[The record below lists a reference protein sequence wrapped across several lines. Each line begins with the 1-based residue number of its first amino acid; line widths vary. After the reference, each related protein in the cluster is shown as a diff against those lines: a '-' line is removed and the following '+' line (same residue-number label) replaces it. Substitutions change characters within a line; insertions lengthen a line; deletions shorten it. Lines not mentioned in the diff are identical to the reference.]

1 MSLSQQEKKALIEWA
16 MEWMD
21 FDPEELSTSRSGF
34 EKHKQQYSL
43 RRLTEETFPIH
54 KMEITQ
60 KDIKTDL
67 LGIIQD
73 LSIEKDGYIED
84 MQPHFPVEETISEDG
99 LIDVYTSKVNKV
111 IENAGKRTNHKTKFY
126 FPMNILMDES
136 IREIDVLDTKFTRMS
151 ESEWSDRIQQFKGDP
166 DIFNAHTVQ
175 SLCEGRELTYW
186 KSEIESKS
194 SRYASNK
201 FRAGCKLLLSK
212 INHCLY
218 LWESELDN
226 RFRWSNISEPFSV
239 LISAGGQPE
248 EVSIVDNE
256 PNQSVE
262 VAWEDDRFCHL
273 FEKFPRFQYNADGT
287 EKVLQ
292 DALLEYQRA
301 VVETDR
307 HDAFMT
313 FWRCIEELSL
323 ADNGQKSEIVDRAKW
338 ALRNVERD
346 HEHID
351 FINKVSDEMYDTRN
365 NWVHESNWDDIW
377 RSHEY
382 VAKYLCDAML
392 QIYINHLFDKE
403 IKTVRR
409 IFSMSTME
417 ERENKKK
424 QILLDQKAIEE
435 VSNIES

>member
-1 MSLSQQEKKALIEWA
+1 
-16 MEWMD
+16 
-21 FDPEELSTSRSGF
+21 
-34 EKHKQQYSL
+34 
-43 RRLTEETFPIH
+43 
-54 KMEITQ
+54 
-60 KDIKTDL
+60 
-67 LGIIQD
+67 
-73 LSIEKDGYIED
+73 
-84 MQPHFPVEETISEDG
+84 
-99 LIDVYTSKVNKV
+99 
-111 IENAGKRTNHKTKFY
+111 
-126 FPMNILMDES
+126 
-136 IREIDVLDTKFTRMS
+136 
-151 ESEWSDRIQQFKGDP
+151 
-166 DIFNAHTVQ
+166 
-175 SLCEGRELTYW
+175 
-186 KSEIESKS
+186 
-194 SRYASNK
+194 
-201 FRAGCKLLLSK
+201 
-212 INHCLY
+212 
-218 LWESELDN
+218 
-226 RFRWSNISEPFSV
+226 V
-239 LISAGGQPE
+239 LISVGGQPE
-248 EVSIVDNE
+248 EVSIVDDE

-262 VAWEDDRFCHL
+262 VAWEDDRFSHL

-307 HDAFMT
+307 HDAFMN

-346 HEHID
+346 HKHID

-365 NWVHESNWDDIW
+365 NWVHESNWNDIW

-409 IFSMSTME
+409 IFRMSTME

-424 QILLDQKAIEE
+424 EILLDQKAIEE
-435 VSNIES
+435 LSNIES